1 MDSGS
6 EEMRLEG
13 PREGPRSGAAPRQ
26 LVVLLHGLGA
36 NGQDLIAL
44 APVLGQILPDALFVA
59 PDAPSPC
66 DMAPFGFQWFSLQV
80 RTPESLYVGAED
92 ARPLLDRFLDAELAR
107 HGLSDEQL
115 VLIGFSQGTMMALHT
130 ALRRPRP
137 CACVIGY
144 SGLLVG
150 EERLSA
156 EVVSRPPV
164 LLVHGDSDE
173 VVSPQAL
180 PVAVEALRGAGVEV
194 AADLRPG
201 LGHGIDET
209 GIALA
214 ARFLTDV
221 FADQGVTD

>member
-1 MDSGS
+1 MVSASQEID
-6 EEMRLEG
+6 LEG
-13 PREGPRSGAAPRQ
+13 PREGPRSGGTPRQ

-44 APVLGQILPDALFVA
+44 APVLGQVLPDAVFVA

-66 DMAPFGFQWFSLQV
+66 DMAPFGYQWFSLQL
-80 RTPESLYVGAED
+80 RTPESLYEGAEG
-92 ARPLLDRFLDAELAR
+92 ARPVLERFIDAELAR
-107 HGLSDEQL
+107 YGLGDEHL

-130 ALRRPRP
+130 ALRRPRA

-150 EERLSA
+150 GERLA
-156 EVVSRPPV
+156 EETVSRPPV
-164 LLVHGDSDE
+164 LLVHGDADE

-180 PVAVEALRGAGVEV
+180 PAAVEALKGAGVEV
-194 AADLRPG
+194 EGELRPG
-201 LGHGIDET
+201 LGHGIDEA

-214 ARFLTDV
+214 ARFLKDV
-221 FADQGVTD
+221 FADAAAD